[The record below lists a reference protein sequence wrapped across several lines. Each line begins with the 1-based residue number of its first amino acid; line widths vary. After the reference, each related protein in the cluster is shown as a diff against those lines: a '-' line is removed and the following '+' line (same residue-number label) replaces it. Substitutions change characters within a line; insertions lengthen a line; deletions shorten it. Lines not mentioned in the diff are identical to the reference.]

1 LDTELT
7 AMASE
12 SYQRAYNTM
21 VIVQMLAELE
31 EVIQFKVVPERRED
45 IKIMWWERLK
55 VRIMKY
61 FLFKDNYFSNIYVFV
76 NCYRVVLIELKIGRK
91 FCKLDQ

>member
-1 LDTELT
+1 
-7 AMASE
+7 MASE

-45 IKIMWWERLK
+45 IKLMWWERLK
-55 VRIMKY
+55 V
-61 FLFKDNYFSNIYVFV
+61 NSNLNV
-76 NCYRVVLIELKIGRK
+76 NEYY
-91 FCKLDQ
+91 